1 MMSKKRDP
9 WLGVHTALA
18 EDLSYCTHIRWLSAA
33 WISTSGDVTLGSPQ
47 APAFLCM
54 SSLTPKHAE
63 RQRQRE
69 LRIIFFFFKKKKKA
83 YQITENKYVDVVRGE
98 IT

>member
-69 LRIIFFFFKKKKKA
+69 LRIIFFKKKKKH
-83 YQITENKYVDVVRGE
+83 TK
-98 IT
+98 

>member
-47 APAFLCM
+47 APAFCACPH
-54 SSLTPKHAE
+54 SPPNT
-63 RQRQRE
+63 QRDRDKE
-69 LRIIFFFFKKKKKA
+69 S
-83 YQITENKYVDVVRGE
+83 
-98 IT
+98 